1 MHNMNAENIDKEK
14 LLYEFEPTV
23 REILMDYREKRM
35 LATIARDIG
44 IQPVRLTEMITQD
57 EDGEWKRKITPY
69 YIAKLV
75 DGGYM
80 TVEQI
85 LQDTKLEDLS
95 DGQKPFFQRLL
106 ISKETLSLIMMAK
119 DRGVDV
125 EGLIKAAL
133 GLNTDTEE

>member
-1 MHNMNAENIDKEK
+1 MNAENIDKEK

-23 REILMDYREKRM
+23 REILMDYREKRI
-35 LATIARDIG
+35 LATIARNIG

-57 EDGEWKRKITPY
+57 ENGEWKRKITPY
-69 YIAKLV
+69 YITKLV

-80 TVEQI
+80 KVEQI
-85 LQDTKLEDLS
+85 LQGTKLEDLS
-95 DGQKPFFQRLL
+95 DGQQTFFQRLL
-106 ISKETLSLIMMAK
+106 IPKKTLPLIMMAK

-125 EGLIKAAL
+125 DGLIKAAL